1 MASIWIDEVGRPTR
15 KLAGRLDAMAAMV
28 MYSEI
33 AREWPY
39 RKHRD
44 GLHTLLWREDSER
57 PFALIVLE
65 LHSPPSKADKGERRR
80 SRSPAAGKG
89 RR

>member
-15 KLAGRLDAMAAMV
+15 KLAGRLDPTAAMV

-33 AREWPY
+33 GREWPY

-44 GLHTLLWREDSER
+44 GLHTLLWREGSER

-65 LHSPPSKADKGERRR
+65 PYTPPPLRRTRGDRFRRPQER
-80 SRSPAAGKG
+80 GVD
-89 RR
+89 